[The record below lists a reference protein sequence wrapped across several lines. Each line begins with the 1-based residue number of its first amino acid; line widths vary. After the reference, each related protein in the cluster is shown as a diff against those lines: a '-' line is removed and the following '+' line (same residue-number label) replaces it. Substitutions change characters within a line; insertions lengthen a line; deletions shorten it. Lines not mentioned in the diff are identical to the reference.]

1 MTVVTVCV
9 LGRDHFSVLII
20 VIQVNPIKLRRQ
32 KASHIFGYSI
42 SIPSYKLAKD
52 PTLVQGLPSELLSVP
67 PGVLVEG
74 SDAEGPFTDII
85 VPENFP
91 PGSMMVLATVMTD
104 LDPKLEEFCHS
115 GAAEACNDLGLV
127 DLNVLLYRANREER
141 DATGMCRHQ
150 HSIWRL
156 SDQLGQTV
164 SLVLTMCLA
173 WAPWYIVVWRVGCH
187 PSDISRNTTTSAI
200 LFVAT

>member
-9 LGRDHFSVLII
+9 RGRDHFSVLII

-32 KASHIFGYSI
+32 KASYIFGYSI
-42 SIPSYKLAKD
+42 SIPSCKPIKD
-52 PTLVQGLPSELLSVP
+52 PALLLGLPSELLSVP

-91 PGSMMVLATVMTD
+91 PGSMMVFATVMTD
-104 LDPKLEEFCHS
+104 LDPKLEELCHS
-115 GAAEACNDLGLV
+115 GAAEACNDLDLV
-127 DLNVLLYRANREER
+127 DLNVLLHRADGEER
-141 DATGMCRHQ
+141 DATGMCWVQ
-150 HSIWRL
+150 HSILRV
-156 SDQLGQTV
+156 SDQLGQAV
-164 SLVLTMCLA
+164 LLVLTMCLA

-187 PSDISRNTTTSAI
+187 PSETLQNTTTSAI